1 MSCDECRLL
10 LSACLD
16 SELMPEALER
26 MRGHLGH
33 CAQCTYLYDEL
44 GRMSVQVK
52 ESLVYY
58 FASDELRG
66 RIRETLAQERTD
78 ESARQAS
85 SSGVRLISW
94 WRLAAAAL
102 MIALSSSAAT
112 CANLQRATLS
122 QDSADEV
129 LASHVRS
136 LMPGHLIDIAS
147 TDQHSVKPWFNGR
160 VDLSPEVPALEA
172 AGFPLVGGR
181 LDYVSGRT
189 VAAVVYAR
197 QRHFINVFSCPVA
210 GADVPKSSTT
220 ARGYHL
226 VRWRR
231 DNTEYSVVS
240 DIDAS
245 DLSQFVTSF
254 EHAVARDAERE

>member
-1 MSCDECRLL
+1 MSCGRSRLL
-10 LSACLD
+10 L
-16 SELMPEALER
+16 
-26 MRGHLGH
+26 
-33 CAQCTYLYDEL
+33 
-44 GRMSVQVK
+44 K

-58 FASDELRG
+58 VAPERLRG
-66 RIRETLAQERTD
+66 RIREMLAQERTA
-78 ESARQAS
+78 EPAHEAPFSTKP
-85 SSGVRLISW
+85 LIRW
-94 WRLAAAAL
+94 WGLAAAAL
-102 MIALSSSAAT
+102 VIALSSSIAT
-112 CANLQRATLS
+112 YAGLQGGTTSRA
-122 QDSADEV
+122 SADEV

-136 LMPGHLIDIAS
+136 LMPGHLIDVAS
-147 TDQHSVKPWFNGR
+147 TDERAVKPWFNGR

-197 QRHFINVFSCPVA
+197 QQHVINVFSCPDA
-210 GADVPKSSTT
+210 GADIPRSSTD

-231 DNTEYSVVS
+231 DNTEYWVVS

-245 DLSQFVTSF
+245 DLSQFVMSF
-254 EHAVARDAERE
+254 ELAVMREADRD